1 MGTPPD
7 LGGARVAPE
16 TIEQF
21 RAAQLL
27 LLLAVHREERDR
39 PLGIDRLGYYEFF
52 AANPFLVVEPRSPDG
67 SRLLAAGFEY
77 LNLDYQSSS
86 QRFTNRRAR
95 LQRDLATLTA
105 FGLVDVKAIDG
116 RVGYEANENG
126 AAAAGTLNAMYAVA
140 FRISART
147 VIGRLRHLSDAKL
160 REDAARWLKA
170 DALLID
176 IYDA

>member
-1 MGTPPD
+1 MLTPAD
-7 LGGARVAPE
+7 LAGARVAPE
-16 TIEQF
+16 TLEQF

-27 LLLAVHREERDR
+27 LLLTVHREERDR
-39 PLGIDRLGYYEFF
+39 PIAIDRLGYYEFF
-52 AANPFLVVEPRSPDG
+52 AANPFLIVEPRSTDG

-86 QRFTNRRAR
+86 QRYTNRRAR

-105 FGLVDVKAIDG
+105 FGLVDVAAIDG
-116 RVGYEANENG
+116 RVGYEASDEG
-126 AAAAGTLNAMYAVA
+126 IVAAGTLHAMYAIA
-140 FRISART
+140 FRTSAKIVISH
-147 VIGRLRHLSDAKL
+147 LKNLSDTRL

-170 DALLID
+170 NALLID